1 MTGATRGEGVT
12 LAIDGK
18 PLGTVLRADLPGRF
32 LRRHPLR
39 RASLAQPG
47 ARLRA
52 GEPLGLLAVGEILV
66 TVTMPE
72 DGVLLSFLAADGD
85 AVGHGGALAGY
96 VSLAELAALEIMP

>member
-1 MTGATRGEGVT
+1 MTGVARGEGVT
-12 LAIDGK
+12 LAIDSK
-18 PLGTVLRADLPGRF
+18 PLGTILSAALPGRF
-32 LRRHPLR
+32 LRGHPLR

-72 DGVLLSFLAADGD
+72 DGVLLSFLAAEGD

-96 VSLAELAALEIMP
+96 VSLAELGVLGIVP